1 MCVYFEKCDTILS
14 SQPSFPSLKYLVFV
28 LVGSSSP
35 SLFPPSTAVTEVQ
48 PKGEDLPWSGLQG
61 VQSLAVWSRVLG

>member
-1 MCVYFEKCDTILS
+1 MFVYFEKCDIILS
-14 SQPSFPSLKYLVFV
+14 TQPSFPSLKYLVFV
-28 LVGSSSP
+28 LVGFSSP